1 MFARGSRYET
11 VAEAVYV
18 DPAGREIVYKRLRLI
33 PPPGV
38 AVQGHLVA
46 RGDRLD
52 LIAFRFYRD
61 PEQFWRLCDGNTA
74 MRPDDLVA
82 ELGRRL
88 IIPLAGR

>member
-1 MFARGSRYET
+1 MFVKGSRYET
-11 VAEAVYV
+11 VADAVYV
-18 DPAGREIVYKRLRLI
+18 DSAGRGIVYKRLRLI

-38 AVQGHLVA
+38 AVQGHVVQ

-61 PEQFWRLCDGNTA
+61 PEQFWRICDGNTA

-88 IIPLAGR
+88 SIPLAGR

>member
-1 MFARGSRYET
+1 MPD
-11 VAEAVYV
+11 AVHV
-18 DPAGREIVYKRLRLI
+18 DPFAREIVYKRLRLI
-33 PPPGV
+33 PPPGL
-38 AVQGHLVA
+38 AVQGQLVA

-74 MRPDDLVA
+74 MRPNDLVA

-88 IIPLAGR
+88 VVPLAGR

>member
-1 MFARGSRYET
+1 MFSRGSRYET
-11 VAEAVYV
+11 VPDAVWV
-18 DPAGREIVYKRLRLI
+18 SPTGREIVYKRLRLI
-33 PPPGV
+33 PPPGP
-38 AVQGHLVA
+38 AVQGYLVA

-82 ELGRRL
+82 APGRRL
-88 IIPLAGR
+88 IVPLPER

>member
-1 MFARGSRYET
+1 MFAKGSRYET
-11 VAEAVYV
+11 VADAVYV
-18 DPAGREIVYKRLRLI
+18 DAAGREIVYKRLRLI
-33 PPPGV
+33 PPPGT

-61 PEQFWRLCDGNTA
+61 AEQFWRICDGNTA
-74 MRPDDLVA
+74 TRPDDLVA

-88 IIPLAGR
+88 SIPLAGR